1 MMGMM
6 EVEEECMSM
15 AKKSMSIFK
24 QFLIMLGITALLVTL
39 FGYFAYKNMQDQT
52 AKLDSMTPAERLEY
66 ENSIKRGQC
75 ETQRLYEIR
84 SSIKGNLKDP
94 DSFKELSL
102 QTYTNAIE
110 ITYSATN
117 SFGGRVSSSY
127 RYIYEPD
134 ICGINTKVEEL
145 K

>member
-1 MMGMM
+1 MSKKPMG
-6 EVEEECMSM
+6 C
-15 AKKSMSIFK
+15 FK
-24 QFLIMLGITALLVTL
+24 QILIILGATSLLVAL
-39 FGYFAYKNMQDQT
+39 FGYFAYESMQDQT
-52 AKLDSMTPAERLEY
+52 AKLDAMTPAERLEY
-66 ENSIKRGQC
+66 ENSIRRSECK
-75 ETQRLYEIR
+75 TQRLYEIR
-84 SSIKGNLKDP
+84 SAIKSNLKDP

-117 SFGGRVSSSY
+117 GFGGRVSSSY

-134 ICGINTKVEEL
+134 ICGTNTKVEEL